1 MLDPDKITEIL
12 CEVIEEETGITVK
25 PSEFTIDFDGEQL
38 KILLFNENFTQTTF
52 DPDDLEED
60 IVYSITENIERLSKK
75 VTETRI
81 KSLEKKIKE
90 KYPLLQELQFYIED
104 RGYLSRYRHYTTEEE
119 VERDYP
125 ELVLVVTKNNEE
137 YFFTVDPYQ
146 TSEPVSRSEITAK
159 LEK

>member
-1 MLDPDKITEIL
+1 MEIGRRYTL
-12 CEVIEEETGITVK
+12 LRELAFHIE
-25 PSEFTIDFDGEQL
+25 
-38 KILLFNENFTQTTF
+38 N
-52 DPDDLEED
+52 
-60 IVYSITENIERLSKK
+60 
-75 VTETRI
+75 
-81 KSLEKKIKE
+81 
-90 KYPLLQELQFYIED
+90 
-104 RGYLSRYRHYTTEEE
+104 RGYLSKYRHYTIEEE